1 MYIEYITYTLYICV
15 YMYML
20 IFCTSCAGCT
30 GFAKRSFQVGLPRF
44 CDRRRQLRCPKA
56 MRCTGFLV
64 LFFVISSKL
73 SLSIF
78 LSICVSVHLFICL
91 SVGLSVYWLFN
102 SVCVSVYLLCLSMCL
117 SIHPSIH
124 PSVCP
129 CCAKQSLV
137 FLVRDSVLGRSCE
150 GGAGI
155 GLLFILP
162 RCSEGGWKGLEF

>member
-91 SVGLSVYWLFN
+91 SVGLSV
-102 SVCVSVYLLCLSMCL
+102 CLLAL
-117 SIHPSIH
+117 
-124 PSVCP
+124 
-129 CCAKQSLV
+129 
-137 FLVRDSVLGRSCE
+137 
-150 GGAGI
+150 
-155 GLLFILP
+155 
-162 RCSEGGWKGLEF
+162 